1 MIRIVIADDHTIMR
15 EGLKR
20 ILDGALD
27 IEIVGEAINGFEVLS
42 LVRQGGFDLL
52 LLDLSMPGRSG
63 VDLIRQ
69 VRSEAPK
76 LAILILTM
84 HEEEQ
89 YAVRA
94 IRAGAQGYLTKE
106 SAGTQ
111 LVGAIRKVAS
121 GRPYISTEVAEQL
134 ALNIMAPNEQLL
146 HKQLVG
152 PRIRSVFAAGG
163 RQVDH
168 RDRQQPAPVG
178 QDRQHPQDPHH
189 AEDGHDLA
197 VRNGAVR
204 RRASPAGAHEGLKQR
219 WPARPGRLDIRL
231 QQKAICALPPRD
243 GRWPA
248 NCFLHALPRRK
259 PRSVR
264 IFLQA

>member
-1 MIRIVIADDHTIMR
+1 MIKIVIADDHTIMR

-27 IEIVGEAINGFEVLS
+27 IDIVGEAINGFEVLAQ
-42 LVRQGGFDLL
+42 VRQGGFDLL

-69 VRSEAPK
+69 IRSEAPK

-111 LVGAIRKVAS
+111 LLGAIRKVAA

-134 ALNIMAPNEQLL
+134 ALNIMAPTEHVLHEHLSDREFEVFSLL
-146 HKQLVG
+146 VAGKSITEIANGLHLSVKTVSTHKT
-152 PRIRSVFAAGG
+152 RIMQKMSMNSLSEMVQYAVA
-163 RQVDH
+163 H
-168 RDRQQPAPVG
+168 KLLQPF
-178 QDRQHPQDPHH
+178 
-189 AEDGHDLA
+189 
-197 VRNGAVR
+197 
-204 RRASPAGAHEGLKQR
+204 
-219 WPARPGRLDIRL
+219 
-231 QQKAICALPPRD
+231 KA
-243 GRWPA
+243 
-248 NCFLHALPRRK
+248 
-259 PRSVR
+259 
-264 IFLQA
+264 

>member
-20 ILDGALD
+20 ILDGAPD
-27 IEIVGEAINGFEVLS
+27 IDITGEAVDGFEVLRH
-42 LVRQGGFDLL
+42 VRQGGFDLL

-69 VRSEAPK
+69 IRSEAPK

-121 GRPYISTEVAEQL
+121 GRPLYQYGS
-134 ALNIMAPNEQLL
+134 
-146 HKQLVG
+146 G
-152 PRIRSVFAAGG
+152 GAAGTEHHDAERDPAAQAAVRPRVRG
-163 RQVDH
+163 ILPACLRQVDH

-178 QDRQHPQDPHH
+178 QDRQHPQDPYH
-189 AEDGHDLA
+189 AEDGDDLA
-197 VRNGAVR
+197 FGNGAVR
-204 RRASPAGAHEGLKQR
+204 S
-219 WPARPGRLDIRL
+219 
-231 QQKAICALPPRD
+231 CA
-243 GRWPA
+243 
-248 NCFLHALPRRK
+248 
-259 PRSVR
+259 
-264 IFLQA
+264 